1 MKRHTGVMTAITIST
16 LSSLTYIIQLNGL
29 DALSSSVEITAEK
42 AVSFEEGIV
51 TAESHV
57 QIHHKSICVYC
68 DHAEYKTDTQDIL
81 LLGNVCIYSPNS
93 LTTGQH
99 MLYNVQGKQARI

>member
-1 MKRHTGVMTAITIST
+1 
-16 LSSLTYIIQLNGL
+16 
-29 DALSSSVEITAEK
+29 
-42 AVSFEEGIV
+42 VSFEEGIV

-99 MLYNVQGKQARI
+99 MLYNVQGKQARISEFFTTSYPMLLHSRSVCIFPHTFRARQAYFTTADQSQP